1 VPEAEP
7 ASILDASALIA
18 LLHAEPGSDAVLNA
32 IADGA
37 AMSVVNWAETLSKVA
52 ADGDDP
58 QTVATA
64 FDGMFTREQLTDVDC
79 IEIARLRPL
88 TRRRGLSLADRA
100 CLALGARLGIP
111 VLTADRDWADL
122 NIGITVQLIR

>member
-64 FDGMFTREQLTDVDC
+64 FDACSPANNSRVDC
-79 IEIARLRPL
+79 IRNARFA
-88 TRRRGLSLADRA
+88 LSQGAADSPSPTAHASPSELASA
-100 CLALGARLGIP
+100 FPPHG
-111 VLTADRDWADL
+111 
-122 NIGITVQLIR
+122 

>member
-37 AMSVVNWAETLSKVA
+37 AMSVVNWAETLSQVA

-79 IEIARLRPL
+79 IEFARLRPL

-111 VLTADRDWADL
+111 VLTSDRDWADL
-122 NIGITVQLIR
+122 HIGITVQLIR